1 VPEATFGR
9 QLLRDGHRDVGVV
22 GLSVLRMLLELL
34 DVQVEEPGVQDV
46 LGAITKVRKVK
57 NTHAALNAGLS
68 TVSRRGAE
76 RLGFLERG

>member
-1 VPEATFGR
+1 
-9 QLLRDGHRDVGVV
+9 
-22 GLSVLRMLLELL
+22 MLLQLL

-46 LGAITKVRKVK
+46 LGAITKVRKVI
-57 NTHAALNAGLS
+57 NTHAVLNAGLS